1 MRILVLTM
9 LAVLV
14 AAPLASADNFG
25 STFGYMA
32 TARATGQGQ
41 TTIAGTVGFA
51 DNTAFVAGVT
61 YGLTDKADGRIRVGL
76 ADYDGFDTAL
86 AVGGDMRWQLWNE
99 DHMGTPSTGMKQKPF
114 DMSLGGFFEWT
125 SLDAQVQGTSLM
137 SMSVF
142 QIGAAMSGSHTIQF
156 SNGGTLAPYGRVNLR
171 YEHMNAELGGGT
183 VFAVDVSDSHLAM
196 GLNGGVAWGPSRNI
210 LLFGELQVDGNDG
223 IFFGIDY
230 SL

>member
-1 MRILVLTM
+1 MRVLFLTLLV
-9 LAVLV
+9 VLV

-25 STFGYMA
+25 SSFGYMA
-32 TARATGQGQ
+32 TAKATGQGQ

-51 DNTAFVAGVT
+51 DNTAFIAGVT

-99 DHMGTPSTGMKQKPF
+99 DHMGTPATGMKQKPF

-125 SLDAQVQGTSLM
+125 SLDAQVQGVSLV

-171 YEHMNAELGGGT
+171 YENMSAEVGSGT
-183 VFAVDVSDSHLAM
+183 VFAVDVSDSHLAL

-210 LLFGELQVDGNDG
+210 LLFGELQIDGNDG